1 MLAVCGAAS
10 EVGGAPSMAS
20 SSPIPAAAEDRV
32 LAAIVFTD
40 VVGFSA
46 RMQSKESDTLKLL
59 EKDFAAMRDLGT
71 ALSGSVIKTTGDGL
85 LLFFKSAVQAME
97 WSLQIQRQFSG
108 HVRRLPPGEFLQ
120 HRVGVHVGDVFFA
133 GGDVMGDGVNI
144 AARVQTE
151 APAGGICISQ
161 SVYDLVKNKMKLDVI
176 RLEPRKLKNIGESIQ
191 MYHVLV
197 EPRAAAALA
206 ASAAAS
212 PSRLPPS
219 PPPRS
224 KFPMVAGIVIVGG
237 IAAWLVHAYF
247 EHQREMAQSQQAAL
261 ALDAQLQKKA
271 SAPAAPADSPPAPTT
286 TAAPAANELEFAQ
299 RALKSS
305 AADERTR
312 SEANAALEPMLAW
325 TKTEL
330 QRYSKGR
337 PLRVQS
343 LGQSTA
349 QIIYA
354 EANGS
359 IAFTGAG
366 GGAVRPRNWAD
377 LRPEQQGAIIL
388 ALISYASTPT
398 PPPEVIRGAGAFA
411 YVHQLPD
418 MARGLIDRR

>member
-1 MLAVCGAAS
+1 
-10 EVGGAPSMAS
+10 MAS

-46 RMQSKESDTLKLL
+46 RMQTKESDTLKLL
-59 EKDFAAMRDLGT
+59 EKDFSAMRDLGT
-71 ALSGSVIKTTGDGL
+71 TLSGSVIKTTGDGL

-108 HVRRLPPGEFLQ
+108 HVRKLPPGEFLQ

-197 EPRAAAALA
+197 EPRAAAAAPA
-206 ASAAAS
+206 ASAAPI
-212 PSRLPPS
+212 PSRLPPA

-224 KFPMVAGIVIVGG
+224 KFPIVAGIMIVGG

-271 SAPAAPADSPPAPTT
+271 SAPTAAPADAPATTPTT
-286 TAAPAANELEFAQ
+286 VAPAANELEFAQ
-299 RALKSS
+299 RAVKSGP
-305 AADERTR
+305 ADERTR
-312 SEANAALEPMLAW
+312 SEASAALEPMLAW
-325 TKTEL
+325 TKAEV
-330 QRYSKGR
+330 QRYSGQR
-337 PLRVQS
+337 PLRVQA

-349 QIIYA
+349 QTIFA
-354 EANGS
+354 DANGL
-359 IAFTGAG
+359 INFVGGG
-366 GGAVRPRNWAD
+366 GGAVRPRNWTD

-388 ALISYASTPT
+388 ALIGYATTP